1 MLCTL
6 FRREHHYTSNERFMV
21 LVCSLCLAFGLA
33 AHSTEWANAQ
43 CDQEPDTCDLYVIL
57 VFPLVILF
65 IQTFLD
71 SFARFFNT
79 CGCVQSGVPK
89 CVKDMFECIGK
100 GFFFF
105 LGVIAVVVCATGT
118 AIVEQRNKRVG
129 EEDSW
134 AKVFVT
140 FLATKLISAMISTSA
155 MLLAKFHYSRSQQVR
170 VMSCAWVAA
179 YMR

>member
-1 MLCTL
+1 MSSGSFFQYFVT
-6 FRREHHYTSNERFMV
+6 RFARTFSP
-21 LVCSLCLAFGLA
+21 LLSL
-33 AHSTEWANAQ
+33 
-43 CDQEPDTCDLYVIL
+43 I
-57 VFPLVILF
+57 

-118 AIVEQRNKRVG
+118 AIVEQRNKRAG